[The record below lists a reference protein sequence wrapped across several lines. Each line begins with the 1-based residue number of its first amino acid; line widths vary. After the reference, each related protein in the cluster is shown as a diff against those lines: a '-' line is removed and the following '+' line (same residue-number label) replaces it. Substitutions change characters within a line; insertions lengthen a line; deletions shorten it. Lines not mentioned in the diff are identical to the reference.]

1 LRAGDVWL
9 PGSPRFKDFETY
21 LLGRACFATLQ
32 DAQALSVAIEVDSGR
47 YLQARLAL
55 LQKKQSK
62 REMSY
67 FARRLTA

>member
-1 LRAGDVWL
+1 VRAG
-9 PGSPRFKDFETY
+9 
-21 LLGRACFATLQ
+21 
-32 DAQALSVAIEVDSGR
+32 DAQALPVAIEVDSGR